1 MESASVLSHHTGN
14 PSAFG
19 VQFGV
24 LLRGMIEIAADL
36 TAHKEYHVIGAQSHD
51 VLFATMARLFPT
63 ELRCYATN
71 SSDPITLPNAITT
84 KIDSIERS
92 VFQLSTRSASHSPLT
107 YTTTNPSLP
116 SPSPSVPVED
126 AIITAE
132 SSLGVSITNDTAS
145 LQYLALSK
153 GSIALAHVVR
163 VHDDERGIAAD
174 AFVDAHTNKLIS
186 IVNFVTQLTVRS

>member
-1 MESASVLSHHTGN
+1 M
-14 PSAFG
+14 
-19 VQFGV
+19 
-24 LLRGMIEIAADL
+24 
-36 TAHKEYHVIGAQSHD
+36 
-51 VLFATMARLFPT
+51 
-63 ELRCYATN
+63 
-71 SSDPITLPNAITT
+71 
-84 KIDSIERS
+84 
-92 VFQLSTRSASHSPLT
+92 
-107 YTTTNPSLP
+107 
-116 SPSPSVPVED
+116 PVED

-145 LQYLALSK
+145 LQYLALSN